1 MAKKVRAGVKT
12 PKKPSRARK
21 GPAGAVPDAEPPP
34 PTPRAK
40 ADGRPVVIVE
50 SPTKAKTI
58 GKYLGRGYVV
68 KASMGHVRDLP
79 KGKLGVDVEH
89 GFEPTYVPIKDR
101 GKTLKDLIAATRGA
115 REVFLAPD
123 PDREGEAIAWHLME
137 ALKLPKSRVR
147 RVMFHEITK
156 KAVEEAFKNTTTI
169 SMERVNAQQARRIL
183 DRIVGYKVSP
193 LLWDKVVRG
202 LSAGRVQSVA
212 VRLIAEREREIAAFK
227 PEEYWTVASRCSG
240 AAAPDTVVEFALKE
254 WSDAPVALH
263 AGADAEAVATELRA
277 SPHVVEQVERV
288 EKLERPRPP
297 FSTSLLQQQASIRL
311 RYSAKRT
318 MRLAQQLY
326 EGIDVGEEGPVGLI
340 TYMRTDS
347 FRVGADAQAEA
358 RDVIRDLYGADS
370 VPAEAPHYA
379 SPKGAQA
386 AHEAVR
392 PTSARRTP
400 QSLTPYLD
408 PDQLRLYT
416 LVWSRFVASQM
427 APARVAQ
434 TSVRVRAGRGR
445 LGAQGREV
453 LFAGHLRAYAA
464 GAADEV
470 VLPAFREGETLALR
484 EVVPTQHFT
493 QPPPRYSEATLVKTL
508 EKNGIGRPSTYA
520 PILST
525 IQDRGYVRLEK
536 RRFHATEVGLV
547 VTDLL
552 VQHFPEILD
561 VDFTSRMESD
571 LDRIEEGKAE
581 WGDVLAK
588 FYGIFSKTL
597 ARAKKKM
604 KDLKR
609 EPQKSGQ
616 PCPKCGKEMVY
627 LLNRQGRF
635 LGCSG
640 YPECRQTVP
649 LDSDGKPAPP
659 KATQFP
665 CPVCGKPYLL
675 RHGRRGP
682 FLGCSGYPECRAT
695 SPVGPDGKPLYAEE
709 AGKPCVKCG
718 NPMVVRT
725 GRRGP
730 FLSCSGYP
738 ECRETTPLAGA
749 AEEPLP
755 PDLVC
760 KDCGSPMARR
770 RGRRGTFLGCTAYP
784 KCRFTMPDPG
794 ASAPNPAEPA
804 EPTEK
809 DDAGA
814 AEPDPEERAP
824 EA

>member
-1 MAKKVRAGVKT
+1 MASKRTTDVKKPKKKARAKKAPARA
-12 PKKPSRARK
+12 
-21 GPAGAVPDAEPPP
+21 
-34 PTPRAK
+34 AK

-50 SPTKAKTI
+50 SPTKARTI

-79 KGKLGVDVEH
+79 KGKLGVDLEH

-101 GKTLKDLIAATRGA
+101 GKTLQDLLAATRGA
-115 REVFLAPD
+115 SEIFLAPD
-123 PDREGEAIAWHLME
+123 PDREGEAIAWHLVE
-137 ALKLPKSRVR
+137 ALKLPKGRIR
-147 RVMFHEITK
+147 RVTFHEITK
-156 KAVEEAFKNTTTI
+156 RAIEEAFKNPTTI

-193 LLWDKVVRG
+193 LLWDKVVFG

-212 VRLIAEREREIAAFK
+212 VRLIAEREREIQAFK

-240 AAAPDTVVEFALKE
+240 SAAPEAIVEFALKE
-254 WSDAPVALH
+254 WAGGAVALKT
-263 AGADAEAVATELRA
+263 GSDAEAVATELRGA
-277 SPHVVEQVERV
+277 PHVVEKVERV

-311 RYSAKRT
+311 RTSAKRT
-318 MRLAQQLY
+318 MRIAQQLY
-326 EGIDVGEEGPVGLI
+326 EGIEVGEEGPVGLI

-347 FRVGADAQAEA
+347 FRVSADAQAEA
-358 RDVIRDLYGADS
+358 RDVIRELYGAES
-370 VPAEAPHYA
+370 VPAETPRYA
-379 SPKGAQA
+379 SPKGSQA
-386 AHEAVR
+386 AHEAIR
-392 PTSARRTP
+392 PTAARRTP
-400 QSLTPYLD
+400 QSLAPYLD

-427 APARVAQ
+427 AAARVAQ
-434 TSVRVRAGRGR
+434 TVVRVRAGRG
-445 LGAQGREV
+445 LLSAQGREV
-453 LFAGHLRAYAA
+453 IFAGHLRAYPA
-464 GAADEV
+464 GAAEEV
-470 VLPAFREGETLALR
+470 VLPAFREGETLSLR
-484 EVVPTQHFT
+484 EVVPSQHFT
-493 QPPPRYSEATLVKTL
+493 QPSPRYSEATLVKTL

-525 IQDRGYVRLEK
+525 IQERGYVTLEK

-552 VQHFPEILD
+552 VEHFPEILD

-571 LDRIEEGKAE
+571 LDRIEDGKAE
-581 WGDVLAK
+581 RGDVLGK

-597 ARAKKKM
+597 ARAQKKM

-609 EPQKSGQ
+609 EPQKSGEM
-616 PCPKCGKEMVY
+616 CPKCGKEMVY

-649 LDSDGKPAPP
+649 LDSEGKPAPP
-659 KATQFP
+659 RTTGFP

-682 FLGCSGYPECRAT
+682 FLGCSGYPECRGT
-695 SPVGPDGKPLYAEE
+695 SPVGPDGRPLHAEE

-718 NPMVVRT
+718 KPMLVRT

-730 FLSCSGYP
+730 FLACSGYP
-738 ECRETTPLAGA
+738 ECRESRPLGDG

-755 PDLVC
+755 PGVVC

-794 ASAPNPAEPA
+794 GSAPPRAEPV
-804 EPTEK
+804 EPVEK

-814 AEPDPEERAP
+814 SEPDTEEPTP